1 MSYNFQYISKH
12 DKKVSRARQN
22 LTDIIRDVQND
33 VRDKFTFQY
42 EIVGSYSRN
51 MITYDPKLNIGFD
64 LDVNIYPNDDDNE
77 YSPKEI
83 KQLLIKAFNKNI
95 KKYGYSNVEDS
106 TRVITIKIKDTENS
120 KIIHSVDFAIVHNYE
135 DDEGYKCQ
143 EYIRFNKKKH
153 SYTWEE
159 QGNGFYMLDEKV
171 KLIKEEDLWTELRDM
186 YLRLKNENTV
196 NHKKSR
202 SLFAEAVNNIC
213 NEYDLDEY
221 DLPQYLLHDL
231 HEYKRG
237 LKNGSSLMDC
247 LWGELYGSI
256 NAAEITDGVISH
268 DYADYLRNK
277 YLWK

>member
-1 MSYNFQYISKH
+1 M
-12 DKKVSRARQN
+12 VSRARQN

-33 VRDKFTFQY
+33 VRDKFTFQFK
-42 EIVGSYSRN
+42 IVGSYSRN
-51 MITYDPKLNIGFD
+51 MITYDPKSNIGFD

-83 KQLLIKAFNKNI
+83 KQSLIKAFNKNI

-213 NEYDLDEY
+213 NEYELDEY

-277 YLWK
+277 YL